1 MTEWWGEFSMST
13 ECKYDEEAEYK
24 FPLDKEPFPN
34 GSQMYIPPSK
44 YVFSKTGN
52 GKYTWIM
59 RDNEGRNT
67 EWKFTFNGYKCMV
80 VSFWL
85 KESHPRTFQPQALT
99 PDYSTMNFSTM
110 NFEP

>member
-1 MTEWWGEFSMST
+1 MKMTEWWGEFSMST

-34 GSQMYIPPSK
+34 GSQMYICPSK

-80 VSFWL
+80 VSFWPKL
-85 KESHPRTFQPQALT
+85 HTVNKYR
-99 PDYSTMNFSTM
+99 
-110 NFEP
+110 